1 MSFYKKIADFIV
13 NDYKGCE
20 CSICNS
26 IKNTGS
32 NKCCEDENNCITGVV
47 DCLKEMFG
55 GSEYTYIPAIEIAR
69 YLNSEST
76 DEQFAEVFALLY
88 KMMTQGGRGIS
99 NAYDAKQVIKQMDVD
114 ALMQCL
120 GRTLKEIQVREE

>member
-32 NKCCEDENNCITGVV
+32 NKCCEDEKNCITGVV

-55 GSEYTYIPAIEIAR
+55 GSEYTYIHSSHR
-69 YLNSEST
+69 T
-76 DEQFAEVFALLY
+76 VH
-88 KMMTQGGRGIS
+88 KMLPPGIRTPDSPGR
-99 NAYDAKQVIKQMDVD
+99 
-114 ALMQCL
+114 
-120 GRTLKEIQVREE
+120 KEPDIR